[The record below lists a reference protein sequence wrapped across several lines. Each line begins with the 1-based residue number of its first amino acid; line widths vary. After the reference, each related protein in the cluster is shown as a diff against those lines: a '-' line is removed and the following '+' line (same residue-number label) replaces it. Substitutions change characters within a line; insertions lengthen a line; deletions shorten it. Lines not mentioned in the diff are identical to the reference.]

1 MAKTLDDM
9 KMVHEEEMQ
18 NYDRIQEAVTRVMH
32 RHGCKIIQTP
42 AFEEYDTY
50 SRLFP
55 QLKREMVKT
64 IDTDGQ
70 VLVMRPDV
78 TVPLVRT
85 VAREYPDPHQLL
97 KFGYVST
104 VFCEFFG
111 KSTHGKYFTQSGGG
125 KCWGILRRNVTAKSL
140 SWRWNFWNRWE
151 LRMCVLIWVMYPT
164 CMRCFAAWDCGTKN
178 WHL

>member
-1 MAKTLDDM
+1 
-9 KMVHEEEMQ
+9 MQ

-104 VFCEFFG
+104 VFRGFFG
-111 KSTHGKYFTQSGGG
+111 KSTHGKYFTQSGVEVLGG
-125 KCWGILRRNVTAKSL
+125 SYGG
-140 SWRWNFWNRWE
+140 
-151 LRMCVLIWVMYPT
+151 M
-164 CMRCFAAWDCGTKN
+164 
-178 WHL
+178 

>member
-1 MAKTLDDM
+1 MTKTLDDM

-18 NYDRIQEAVTRVMH
+18 NYDRMQETVTRVMH

-85 VAREYPDPHQLL
+85 VDREYPDPHQLL

-104 VFCEFFG
+104 VFREFFG
-111 KSTHGKYFTQSGGG
+111 KSTHVSTSHRAGW

-151 LRMCVLIWVMYPT
+151 LRMCVLIWAMYPT
-164 CMRCFAAWDCGTKN
+164 CMRCLAVWDCGTKN